1 MVTAL
6 VRFYDIGSLIAF
18 LAMMGCIMIEVFS
31 RNIIHLPTTWAE
43 ESSRFFCVW
52 TVFLG
57 SASAWYR
64 GSHIVIHVLISRL
77 TGRAKLFLQ
86 IVVEILTAIFLVSVW
101 FGALFIM
108 KINYPIKTTALEI
121 SITYFYLGL
130 FLGVTGIIVFHF
142 NAMGETIRQLKGST
156 ASSGEKG

>member
-1 MVTAL
+1 MLAAL
-6 VRFYDIGSLIAF
+6 VRFYDIGSLVAF

-31 RNIIHLPTTWAE
+31 RNIIHMPTTWAE

-77 TGRAKLFLQ
+77 TGKTKLVLKV
-86 IVVEILTAIFLVSVW
+86 IVEILTLIFLVSIW

-108 KINYPIKTTALEI
+108 KINYPVKTTALEI

-130 FLGVTGIIVFHF
+130 FLGVTGIIIFHF
-142 NAMGETIRQLKGST
+142 NVMGETFRHLKGT
-156 ASSGEKG
+156 LISSVERG